1 MASPVV
7 RDSTLR
13 THYESVARVISAM
26 RNQIDRPMTL
36 EQMARIG
43 FASPSHFNRTFRQ
56 ITGVPP
62 LQFLYALRLEAAKRL
77 LTETQKKVIDICY
90 EVGYNSVGSFTR
102 RFADVLGVSP
112 THLRK
117 LASNR
122 GRASR
127 KLKRNRYGS
136 VRPQEGVRLS
146 GRIIAPESFHGLVAV
161 GLFAT
166 PIPQSNPITCALVRG
181 GGVYSLEGVP
191 EGQFYLFAVGLE
203 RPTNGAVCFDY
214 AAAMRAGGQAIRVRD
229 NSVHGDTALLLRPP
243 SPFDPP
249 VLLVVPQQKLTV
261 M

>member
-13 THYESVARVISAM
+13 SHCESVERVITAM

-36 EQMARIG
+36 QQMARIG
-43 FASPSHFNRTFRQ
+43 FASPYHFNRTFRQ

-62 LQFLYALRLEAAKRL
+62 LQFLYALRLDAARRL

-117 LASNR
+117 LARDHGGAS
-122 GRASR
+122 GARAKSHSLR
-127 KLKRNRYGS
+127 RERPGTRVSGS
-136 VRPQEGVRLS
+136 LS
-146 GRIIAPESFHGLVAV
+146 VPESFCGRVAV
-161 GLFAT
+161 GLFNT
-166 PIPQSNPITCALVRG
+166 PIPQSKPVSCTVVKG
-181 GGVYSLEGVP
+181 GGLYSLERVP
-191 EGQFYLFAVGLE
+191 DGEFYLFAVSLTG
-203 RPTNGAVCFDY
+203 NGSTCFDH
-214 AAAMRAGGQAIRVRD
+214 ATALRAGGQPIHVSCNRIQ
-229 NSVHGDTALLLRPP
+229 GDTALSLRPP

-249 VLLVVPQQKLTV
+249 VLLVVPQQKFEV

>member
-13 THYESVARVISAM
+13 SHCESVERVITAM

-36 EQMARIG
+36 QQMARIG
-43 FASPSHFNRTFRQ
+43 FASPYHFNRTFRQ

-117 LASNR
+117 LARSR
-122 GRASR
+122 GGPTGTRRESYSR
-127 KLKRNRYGS
+127 RRERPGTCVSGS
-136 VRPQEGVRLS
+136 IL
-146 GRIIAPESFHGLVAV
+146 APESFRGRVAV
-161 GLFAT
+161 GLFTT
-166 PIPQSNPITCALVRG
+166 PIPQSRPVSCTMVKG
-181 GGVYSLEGVP
+181 GGPYVLEGVP
-191 EGQFYLFAVGLE
+191 EGEFYLFAVGL
-203 RPTNGAVCFDY
+203 PGNGFACFDY
-214 AAAMRAGGQAIRVRD
+214 AAALRAGGQPVRVSC
-229 NSVHGDTALLLRPP
+229 NGIHGDTILPLRPP

-249 VLLVVPQQKLTV
+249 VLLVVPEQKLEV